1 MLWMRAGFLPVFQEN
16 SSGLVVVVV
25 LPLLHLFYS
34 FHKLNMDDPP

>member
-1 MLWMRAGFLPVFQEN
+1 MRAGFLPVFQEN
-16 SSGLVVVVV
+16 SGGLVVVVVVV